1 MSKIAIRSMCDDD
14 ATILGEVADNV
25 GSNKSDDITTE
36 IKKEKSIYMFDD
48 ATILGEVADNVDSN
62 KSDDIITNIKKE
74 KSIYISKP
82 KSRQFFIKKYV
93 YEEDHAVKLSCK
105 SSLRQR
111 REA

>member
-48 ATILGEVADNVDSN
+48 ATILGEVADNVGS
-62 KSDDIITNIKKE
+62 SDDIITNIKKE

-82 KSRQFFIKKYV
+82 KPRQFFIKKYV
-93 YEEDHAVKLSCK
+93 YEEDQAIKLSCK

-111 REA
+111 RE